1 MPASRPR
8 LILGMSSGT
17 SADAVDLA
25 LVKITGS
32 RQERKIEVLEAM
44 EMPFEPAL
52 QQRVHAF
59 IQKYDLPLAQ
69 LDRDI
74 SFFFSDCANIFL
86 EKFGYLNS
94 DLDCIASH
102 GQTVFHHDG
111 DPTQGSLQL
120 GDIQLMADR
129 CGAPV
134 IGNFRQAD
142 LHQGGQGAPIS
153 VFADWVL
160 HGEIED
166 TVAILNLGG
175 IANISL
181 LRLSQPPMAWDCGP
195 ANGPLDALIRKN
207 SAEKCD
213 LGGEIALSG
222 KRDQNLFE
230 ELVQHPYFSAE
241 LPKSTGLELFGP
253 KWVDDICDRFPDV
266 SLEDM
271 LATLCGIVGYS
282 VSSSLKM
289 APEYPRF
296 IYCCG
301 GGRHN
306 LALMCALR
314 AALPDVV
321 IRDYSELGFDA
332 DLREAMAFA
341 LLGDAFLLGEVSTW
355 PTTTGGKK
363 SSILGNVVHPCT

>member
-44 EMPFEPAL
+44 EMPFEPSL

-120 GDIQLMADR
+120 GDI
-129 CGAPV
+129 P
-134 IGNFRQAD
+134 
-142 LHQGGQGAPIS
+142 
-153 VFADWVL
+153 
-160 HGEIED
+160 
-166 TVAILNLGG
+166 
-175 IANISL
+175 
-181 LRLSQPPMAWDCGP
+181 
-195 ANGPLDALIRKN
+195 
-207 SAEKCD
+207 
-213 LGGEIALSG
+213 
-222 KRDQNLFE
+222 
-230 ELVQHPYFSAE
+230 
-241 LPKSTGLELFGP
+241 
-253 KWVDDICDRFPDV
+253 
-266 SLEDM
+266 
-271 LATLCGIVGYS
+271 
-282 VSSSLKM
+282 
-289 APEYPRF
+289 
-296 IYCCG
+296 
-301 GGRHN
+301 
-306 LALMCALR
+306 
-314 AALPDVV
+314 
-321 IRDYSELGFDA
+321 
-332 DLREAMAFA
+332 
-341 LLGDAFLLGEVSTW
+341 
-355 PTTTGGKK
+355 
-363 SSILGNVVHPCT
+363 